1 VWSWLSNIPEL
12 MPYPIYHLFILKKV
26 CLLEPTTM
34 EIPGQIVH
42 VKMMRSF
49 DLVNVKI
56 AVVV

>member
-1 VWSWLSNIPEL
+1 